1 MMMMMMMMTMTMM
14 MMMMMMM
21 IMMMKMITI
30 IKTCK
35 AIIII
40 IIVLYLGFS
49 SYNWLFIKKLI
60 EVIVANYKT
69 EPTRK
74 ATRKFTLEIYSD
86 FSGNYENTYLKT

>member
-1 MMMMMMMMTMTMM
+1 MMMMMMTMTMTMM
-14 MMMMMMM
+14 MMMMM
-21 IMMMKMITI
+21 I

-49 SYNWLFIKKLI
+49 SNNWLFIKKLI

-69 EPTRK
+69 KPTRK

>member
-1 MMMMMMMMTMTMM
+1 MMMMMMTMTMTMM
-14 MMMMMMM
+14 MMMMM
-21 IMMMKMITI
+21 I

-49 SYNWLFIKKLI
+49 SNNWLFIKKLI

>member
-1 MMMMMMMMTMTMM
+1 MMMM

-21 IMMMKMITI
+21 IMIMKMITI

-40 IIVLYLGFS
+40 IIVLYLGLS
-49 SYNWLFIKKLI
+49 SYNWLIIKKLI

>member
-1 MMMMMMMMTMTMM
+1 MMMMTMVMM
-14 MMMMMMM
+14 MTMMMMM